1 MYAIVEQGGK
11 QYWVTPGETLRVDR
25 IEAKAGEKIELKAL
39 WAGEE
44 KESGK
49 GSSSKAK
56 VTAEILRQVRGPKL
70 FILRKK
76 PKSTYSRQRGHRQ
89 DLTEIRIKDISLN

>member
-25 IEAKAGEKIELKAL
+25 IEAKAGDTIDLKVL
-39 WAGEE
+39 WAAEEGGEG
-44 KESGK
+44 SPK
-49 GSSSKAK
+49 GKAK
-56 VTAEILRQVRGPKL
+56 AEVLRQVRGTKI

-89 DLTEIRIKDISLN
+89 DLTEIKVKDVSLN